1 MNPYGYLN
9 NFVYYLN
16 NKYCFIIYF
25 NKSNFHCFLY
35 SAGDYCHGRSYKK
48 DYRAEQER
56 SKGLENQLRGKQ
68 VEIATLQKELLDC
81 FKVIEDQ
88 KIELQ
93 SVRDKIKI
101 LFDTT
106 RYTNRS
112 ETITSKAGKP
122 ENDDQVAGSSKP
134 SSLIMTDRG
143 QIKVNI

>member
-1 MNPYGYLN
+1 M
-9 NFVYYLN
+9 
-16 NKYCFIIYF
+16 
-25 NKSNFHCFLY
+25 
-35 SAGDYCHGRSYKK
+35 
-48 DYRAEQER
+48 
-56 SKGLENQLRGKQ
+56 
-68 VEIATLQKELLDC
+68 
-81 FKVIEDQ
+81 IEDQ